1 MCHCRQQAPHIFHG
15 GAAPAGSARHQVQ
28 YINADIIIFSLSTV
42 SLSRPESAASLVLG
56 SRVCMFWSS
65 KMSFLHP
72 GLVTGLAGPGDP
84 GYVLVS
90 TDDGDQRDVHISQV
104 RHLPPSFSTLDT
116 PAPSTATPG
125 RRRSASR
132 C

>member
-1 MCHCRQQAPHIFHG
+1 MQRSFYSLCL
-15 GAAPAGSARHQVQ
+15 
-28 YINADIIIFSLSTV
+28 LSTV
-42 SLSRPESAASLVLG
+42 CLYRPESAASLVLG

-72 GLVTGLAGPGDP
+72 GLVTGLAGPRDP
-84 GYVLVS
+84 GYVIVS

-116 PAPSTATPG
+116 PAPAPATPG
-125 RRRSASR
+125 RRRSGSR